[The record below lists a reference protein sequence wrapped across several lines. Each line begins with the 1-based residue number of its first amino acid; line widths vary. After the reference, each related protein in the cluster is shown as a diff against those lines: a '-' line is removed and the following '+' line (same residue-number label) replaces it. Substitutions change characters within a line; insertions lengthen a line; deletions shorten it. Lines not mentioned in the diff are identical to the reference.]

1 MSAIAAALADAA
13 HNRASAAVL
22 GSLPSGWRN
31 LASGFQVKT
40 YRDAAGGEHRVEYRF
55 TRTGLLFAE
64 GEPVQLVSATP
75 DEVVLADGA
84 GVACGFA
91 VARYGDDV
99 YVDSARGP
107 VHLVAL
113 PRFPE
118 PGSAVEQGSLVAPM
132 PGNVIRLG
140 AAVGETVD
148 AGQPLIWLEAM
159 KMEHTITAPADGVLV
174 ELNVKTGQQV
184 EVGTVLARVEAPQA
198 KGDSEMT
205 DTSFIESEE
214 RQALRKSVA
223 AWAAN
228 YGSEYYLK
236 KARAH
241 EHTDELWSE
250 AGKLGFLGVNLP
262 EEYGG
267 GGAGMYELSLV
278 MEEMAAAGSALLLM
292 VVSPAINGTIIS
304 KFGTEEQK
312 KRWIPGIADGTLTM
326 AFAIT
331 EPDAGSN
338 SHKITTT
345 ARRDGSDWILKGQKV
360 YISGIDQAQ
369 AVLVVGRTE
378 EAKTGKLRPALFV
391 VPTDAPG
398 FTYTPIEMELISPE
412 RQFQVF
418 LDDVRLPADALVG
431 SEDAAIAQLFAGL
444 NPERIMGAASSVG
457 MGRFALDKAA
467 DYVKT
472 RQVWGTPIGAHQGL
486 SHPLA
491 QCHIEVE
498 LAKLMMQKAAAL
510 YDSGDDA
517 GAAEAANMAKYA
529 AAEAATRSVD
539 QAVQSMGGNG
549 LTKEY
554 GVAAMLASARL
565 GRIAPVSREMVL
577 NFVAQTSLGLPRSY

>member
-1 MSAIAAALADAA
+1 MI
-13 HNRASAAVL
+13 
-22 GSLPSGWRN
+22 
-31 LASGFQVKT
+31 
-40 YRDAAGGEHRVEYRF
+40 
-55 TRTGLLFAE
+55 
-64 GEPVQLVSATP
+64 
-75 DEVVLADGA
+75 
-84 GVACGFA
+84 
-91 VARYGDDV
+91 
-99 YVDSARGP
+99 
-107 VHLVAL
+107 
-113 PRFPE
+113 
-118 PGSAVEQGSLVAPM
+118 
-132 PGNVIRLG
+132 
-140 AAVGETVD
+140 
-148 AGQPLIWLEAM
+148 
-159 KMEHTITAPADGVLV
+159 
-174 ELNVKTGQQV
+174 
-184 EVGTVLARVEAPQA
+184 
-198 KGDSEMT
+198 
-205 DTSFIESEE
+205 DTSFIENEE
-214 RQALRKSVA
+214 RQALRKSVS
-223 AWAAN
+223 AWASN
-228 YGSEYYLK
+228 YGSDYYLA

-304 KFGTEEQK
+304 KFGTDEQK
-312 KRWIPGIADGTLTM
+312 KRWIPGIADGSLTM

-331 EPDAGSN
+331 EPEAGSN

-345 ARRDGSDWILKGQKV
+345 ARRDGGDWILKGQKV

-369 AVLVVGRTE
+369 AVLVVARTARTG
-378 EAKTGKLRPALFV
+378 AKTGKLRPALFV

-418 LDDVRLPADALVG
+418 MDEVRLPSDALVG
-431 SEDAAIAQLFAGL
+431 AEDAAIAQLFAGL

-457 MGRFALDKAA
+457 MGRYAIDRAV

-491 QCHIEVE
+491 QCHIEVQ
-498 LAKLMMQKAAAL
+498 LAKLMMQKAATL

-529 AAEAATRSVD
+529 AGEASTRAVD

-549 LTKEY
+549 LSKEY

-565 GRIAPVSREMVL
+565 GRIAPISREMVL